1 MSNTAEVIKFPAP
14 LQGQQES
21 RMAELEKGYLR
32 LANQI
37 QDALCIVELSG
48 REFRVL
54 NAIVRLTYGWSK
66 KSDRIANSLIADK
79 TTLKVKHVSEAVL
92 SLAYRNIII
101 LRRIG
106 QTRYIGVNTCLDKWA
121 YTKPNC
127 MKCPV
132 AFQAAEVETWVINAP
147 EFMIG
152 DPQNQ
157 GQLSPKTGMVIP
169 ENRDGDFT
177 PPSIPENRDGYPR
190 IQGKVFPK
198 IGNTKDIL
206 PKTNIKTDLT
216 QPKPFPAGRDFQDYV
231 AGLLEGKLSGG
242 SALEF
247 HDSAIA
253 TLQAAGLDVHREYPV
268 PERGDGREGRIDI
281 VVIDENGIRCG
292 IELDRNSPRQKSLL
306 KLGAVESGICVLRR
320 SDIVRSTEQGVIVI
334 GGSVSAK
341 KDRAAKFNPLS
352 IPVPEW
358 LDSTAWGEWVAY
370 RQQSGKAIKTELTV
384 TKAFKLLKACLDEG
398 HNPVDVIN
406 TSIANGYQGLFKP
419 KFALNDRKAG
429 RDVNH
434 ISEPDKTIPTGFRG

>member
-1 MSNTAEVIKFPAP
+1 
-14 LQGQQES
+14 
-21 RMAELEKGYLR
+21 MAELENGYLR

-92 SLAYRNIII
+92 NLAYRNIII

-106 QTRYIGVNTCLDKWA
+106 QTRYIGINTNLDKWA
-121 YTKPNC
+121 YAKPNC
-127 MKCPV
+127 TKCPA
-132 AFQAAEVETWVINAP
+132 AFPAAEVVTWVITIP
-147 EFMIG
+147 EFR
-152 DPQNQ
+152 DSNFTP
-157 GQLSPKTGMVIP
+157 STIP
-169 ENRDGDFT
+169 ENGDNH
-177 PPSIPENRDGYPR
+177 PQK
-190 IQGKVFPK
+190 QGKGSLK
-198 IGNTKDIL
+198 TGNTKDIL
-206 PKTNIKTDLT
+206 PKTNINTDLT
-216 QPKPFPAGRDFQDYV
+216 QPKPFPAGRDFREYV
-231 AGLLEGKLSGG
+231 AGVLEGKLSGA

-281 VVIDENGIRCG
+281 VVTDGNGTRCG
-292 IELDRNSPRQKSLL
+292 IELDRISPRQKSLL

-320 SDIVRSTEQGVIVI
+320 GDIARRTEQGVLII
-334 GGSVSAK
+334 GGSKSAK
-341 KDRAAKFNPLS
+341 KDRAARFDPLS

-358 LDSTAWGEWVAY
+358 LDASSWSEWVAY

-384 TKAFKLLKACLDEG
+384 TKAFSLLKQCLDEG
-398 HNPVDVIN
+398 HDPVAVIN
-406 TSIANGYQGLFKP
+406 ASIANGYQGLFKP
-419 KFALNDRKAG
+419 KFGLSSRNAG
-429 RDVNH
+429 RDVNR
-434 ISEPDKTIPTGFRG
+434 ISQPDKKIPTGFRG

>member
-1 MSNTAEVIKFPAP
+1 MSNTAEIYKFPAQ
-14 LQGQQES
+14 QGKQES
-21 RMAELEKGYLR
+21 RMAELENGYLR

-106 QTRYIGVNTCLDKWA
+106 QTRYIGINTNLDKWA
-121 YTKPNC
+121 YAKPNC
-127 MKCPV
+127 TKCPA
-132 AFQAAEVETWVINAP
+132 AFPAAEVVTWVITIP
-147 EFMIG
+147 EFR
-152 DPQNQ
+152 DSNFTP
-157 GQLSPKTGMVIP
+157 STIP
-169 ENRDGDFT
+169 ENGDNH
-177 PPSIPENRDGYPR
+177 PQK
-190 IQGKVFPK
+190 QGKGSLK
-198 IGNTKDIL
+198 TGNTKDIL
-206 PKTNIKTDLT
+206 PKTNINTDLT
-216 QPKPFPAGRDFQDYV
+216 QPKPFPAGRDFREYV
-231 AGLLEGKLSGG
+231 AGVLEGKLSGA

-281 VVIDENGIRCG
+281 VVTDGNGTRCG
-292 IELDRNSPRQKSLL
+292 IELDRISPRQKSLL

-320 SDIVRSTEQGVIVI
+320 GDIARRTEQGVLII
-334 GGSVSAK
+334 GGSKSAK
-341 KDRAAKFNPLS
+341 KDRAARFDPLS

-358 LDSTAWGEWVAY
+358 LDASSWSEWVAY

-384 TKAFKLLKACLDEG
+384 TKAFSLLKQCLDEG
-398 HNPVDVIN
+398 HDPVAVIN
-406 TSIANGYQGLFKP
+406 ASIANGYQGLFKP
-419 KFALNDRKAG
+419 KFSLSNRNAG

-434 ISEPDKTIPTGFRG
+434 ISQPDKKIPTGFRG

>member
-1 MSNTAEVIKFPAP
+1 MSNTAEIFKFPAQ
-14 LQGQQES
+14 LGKQES
-21 RMAELEKGYLR
+21 RMAELENGYLR

-106 QTRYIGVNTCLDKWA
+106 QTRYIGINTCLDKWA

-127 MKCPV
+127 MKCPA
-132 AFQAAEVETWVINAP
+132 AFPAAEVETWVINAP
-147 EFMIG
+147 EFMIC

-157 GQLSPKTGMVIP
+157 GQLSPKT
-169 ENRDGDFT
+169 
-177 PPSIPENRDGYPR
+177 
-190 IQGKVFPK
+190 
-198 IGNTKDIL
+198 GNTKDIL

-216 QPKPFPAGRDFQDYV
+216 PSNPPK
-231 AGLLEGKLSGG
+231 GK
-242 SALEF
+242 
-247 HDSAIA
+247 
-253 TLQAAGLDVHREYPV
+253 V
-268 PERGDGREGRIDI
+268 
-281 VVIDENGIRCG
+281 
-292 IELDRNSPRQKSLL
+292 
-306 KLGAVESGICVLRR
+306 
-320 SDIVRSTEQGVIVI
+320 
-334 GGSVSAK
+334 
-341 KDRAAKFNPLS
+341 KFDPLN

-370 RQQSGKAIKTELTV
+370 RQQSGKAIKTEMTV
-384 TKAFKLLKACLDEG
+384 NKAFNLLKSCLDEG

-419 KFALNDRKAG
+419 KFAISERKAAG

-434 ISEPDKTIPTGFRG
+434 ISEPDNTIPPGFRG